1 MLGLSALLQVIP
13 VNQAGA
19 PIGEIP
25 FTRTGLLGFVGPV
38 RHKIT
43 YTEIKSVKMCFVN

>member
-1 MLGLSALLQVIP
+1 M
-13 VNQAGA
+13 NQAGT

-38 RHKIT
+38 RVTQKNKRINLAEQKILKLNMFSHVA
-43 YTEIKSVKMCFVN
+43 E